1 MALGT
6 KIESYSAKKDD
17 QNVRIQL
24 GYDAVKSMNLKG
36 DDNESDEKKPDGY
49 SHMMIHKYEIS
60 LFPFEGRLD
69 SPFETHFTSIST
81 EEEKKKLG
89 GSWPPQANPKDL
101 VPVLKK
107 KVSLP

>member
-1 MALGT
+1 MGT

-36 DDNESDEKKPDGY
+36 NDDESEKPDGY
-49 SHMMIHKYEIS
+49 SHMTIHKYEIS
-60 LFPFEGRLD
+60 LFPPEGRLG
-69 SPFETHFTSIST
+69 SPFETYFSSIST
-81 EEEKKKLG
+81 EEGIGVTRGELAPSG
-89 GSWPPQANPKDL
+89 QSKDL